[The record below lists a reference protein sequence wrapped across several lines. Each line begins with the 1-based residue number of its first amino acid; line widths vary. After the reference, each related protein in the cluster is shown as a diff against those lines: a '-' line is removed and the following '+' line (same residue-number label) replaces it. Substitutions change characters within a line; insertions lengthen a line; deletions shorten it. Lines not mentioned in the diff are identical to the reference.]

1 MDKHADQ
8 VRQAVMEAQTVPLK
22 KSHGVYWLQAK
33 PCSAGST
40 TTRTMA
46 ALKPVKKVIPS
57 DAFEKEID
65 EQTAS
70 PFLQGEHTGVESAD
84 SSSSSTPRVI
94 GKGFGIAAAG
104 NFRGGTKT
112 SNQRKSLN
120 KEVRTSTINI

>member
-65 EQTAS
+65 
-70 PFLQGEHTGVESAD
+70 HTGVESAD